1 VLCRRHLYGGSDFRI
16 SREYHAHDE
25 PHVDPDGEVSRAFSL
40 NFVEGGRFGV
50 SCARGQDLF
59 SQGAVFVTTPGM
71 EFSITHDDEFPC
83 DTCLSIEFTE
93 SGTQWIGDTTVEASI
108 LAPTYRAMWLRR
120 LLLDALENKDRI
132 AIDVAVVN
140 ALSFAFTTELNQR
153 RIDATLGASYV
164 DEMMW
169 VRRKLN
175 EEPSEDHSLGRLAA
189 GVGLSAFHLC
199 RLYKL
204 VTGRTI
210 HQALISARLR
220 IAAEMLLDGKNV
232 TDACFAAGFNH
243 LSHFTRTFQR
253 AFAIQPSEFRRKFRA
268 RNRAAIELAAPTHTQ
283 T

>member
-40 NFVEGGRFGV
+40 NFVEGGQFGV

-93 SGTQWIGDTTVEASI
+93 SGTQWIGDTEVEASI
-108 LAPTYRAMWLRR
+108 LAPNYRAMWLRR
-120 LLLDALENKDRI
+120 LLLDAVENKDRI

-140 ALSFAFTTELNQR
+140 ALSFAFTTELNQG

-253 AFAIQPSEFRRKFRA
+253 AFAIQPSEFRRKFRG

>member
-1 VLCRRHLYGGSDFRI
+1 MLCRRHLYGGSDFRI

-40 NFVEGGRFGV
+40 NFVEGGQFGV

-108 LAPTYRAMWLRR
+108 LAPNYRAMWLRR
-120 LLLDALENKDRI
+120 LLLDAVENKDRI